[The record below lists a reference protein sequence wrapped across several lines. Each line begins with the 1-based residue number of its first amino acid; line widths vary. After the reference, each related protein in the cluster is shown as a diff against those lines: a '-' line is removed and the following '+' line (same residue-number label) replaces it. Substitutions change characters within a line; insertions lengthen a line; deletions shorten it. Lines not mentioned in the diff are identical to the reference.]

1 MLRFLKTFSKA
12 QIFLMEIL
20 FELKQEKY
28 FNTVLFY

>member
-28 FNTVLFY
+28 FNTDLFY